1 MPGAYDELLQ
11 AADSIGLT
19 IPPPSC
25 STTQVEGLSRAQQVV
40 EQCTQ
45 VHELELRL
53 SALSAHL
60 ASRTITDQQQL
71 AARAAGLSAAAST
84 LQLITASKDII
95 ADRLRS
101 ASLRPSVPV
110 APEYQQDFAQMLRSA
125 SSNAAVLQDGL
136 QVLQWAAC
144 LSDRP
149 SCWEDQLRVIR
160 DSAQAFKECMTA
172 MQDFDQQLTQ
182 STGTGESAAGGAL
195 VV

>member
-1 MPGAYDELLQ
+1 
-11 AADSIGLT
+11 
-19 IPPPSC
+19 
-25 STTQVEGLSRAQQVV
+25 
-40 EQCTQ
+40 
-45 VHELELRL
+45 
-53 SALSAHL
+53 
-60 ASRTITDQQQL
+60 
-71 AARAAGLSAAAST
+71 
-84 LQLITASKDII
+84 
-95 ADRLRS
+95 
-101 ASLRPSVPV
+101 V